1 MSKLQNKDI
10 DRLFE
15 AILTLESVEECY
27 NFFEDACT
35 VKELLDIAQRL
46 KAAEMLKNS
55 DDVKIREYEK
65 MLKKTGIQE

>member
-46 KAAEMLKNS
+46 KAAEMLNFS
-55 DDVKIREYEK
+55 QPTVSTQIQ
-65 MLKKTGIQE
+65 MLEEEN